1 MVKCCSFS
9 AVKSFLWFWSLS
21 NGTEAKQFLMILH
34 RTDNL
39 LSYFDEF
46 FNLLYILFAC
56 VLLFTFVK
64 IHTLGNYL
72 VALFLLTQTNA
83 KFKKRLCL
91 VRVPHCSFGHG
102 NFNWTLRN
110 CSKPHCQS
118 SSTLVGRRISPMRTL
133 IAKYMYI
140 YRLTQKPCSLDY
152 APNASTL
159 NPIKAIR
166 GLLLGA
172 K

>member
-34 RTDNL
+34 QTDNL

-72 VALFLLTQTNA
+72 VALFLLTQTNG
-83 KFKKRLCL
+83 KFKKRLRF
-91 VRVPHCSFGHG
+91 VRVPHCSLGRC
-102 NFNWTLRN
+102 NFKR
-110 CSKPHCQS
+110 
-118 SSTLVGRRISPMRTL
+118 TLVSSQCMFWASLNWFKLADGMSCFGQSNMHHTSDWPG
-133 IAKYMYI
+133 KNQMY
-140 YRLTQKPCSLDY
+140 QS
-152 APNASTL
+152 
-159 NPIKAIR
+159 
-166 GLLLGA
+166 
-172 K
+172 

>member
-72 VALFLLTQTNA
+72 VALFLLTQTNG
-83 KFKKRLCL
+83 KFKKRLRF
-91 VRVPHCSFGHG
+91 VRVSHCSLGRC
-102 NFNWTLRN
+102 NF
-110 CSKPHCQS
+110 K
-118 SSTLVGRRISPMRTL
+118 RTL
-133 IAKYMYI
+133 S
-140 YRLTQKPCSLDY
+140 YRILMGGPLFKFRFEIFAWFWVKTRKKSQ
-152 APNASTL
+152 
-159 NPIKAIR
+159 IQMI
-166 GLLLGA
+166 
-172 K
+172 